1 MIDKNIELEKFI
13 NETLDLSGEIA
24 LNNFRKIR
32 DLTLKGD
39 LSPVTKADEEIEQFI
54 RNKIFEKY
62 PTHKIIGEELEDFEG
77 SENIIWYIDPIDGTK
92 SFVAGKHDFGTLIA
106 LVINDEL
113 IGGVIDCPA
122 LGERWTSFST
132 NETKVN
138 QKITK
143 CKAVDDLKNAV
154 MATTS
159 SHEFGMKKWRAYQSL
174 EQSVKVTT
182 TGSDCYN
189 YGLLASGYF
198 DIVAEKLTAPHDY
211 FPLIKIVEGAG
222 GIMKILICDTLNSKV
237 LDELQSLGECIDISS
252 SKAKDQDLVLEIREA
267 EIVVIRSA
275 TQLTIEIIE
284 KGENLKIIARC
295 GVGVDNIDIG
305 YA

>member
-1 MIDKNIELEKFI
+1 MIDKIFEIEKFI
-13 NETLDLSGEIA
+13 NEVLDETGSIA

-32 DLTLKGD
+32 DMTLKGD
-39 LSPVTKADEEIEQFI
+39 LSPVTKTDEDIEKLI

-62 PTHKIIGEELEDFEG
+62 PNHKVIGEELEDFEG
-77 SENIIWYIDPIDGTK
+77 SEDITWYIDPIDGTR

-106 LVINDEL
+106 LVINGEL
-113 IGGVIDCPA
+113 IGGAIDCPA
-122 LGERWTSFST
+122 LGERWTSFNS

-143 CKAVDDLKNAV
+143 CKAVENLNHAV

-189 YGLLASGYF
+189 YGLLASGYI

-211 FPLIKIVEGAG
+211 LPLIKIVQGAG
-222 GIMKILICDTLNSKV
+222 GIMTDWEGKELNFNESNVYVLASASKEIHKMA
-237 LDELQSLGECIDISS
+237 LE
-252 SKAKDQDLVLEIREA
+252 KLEI
-267 EIVVIRSA
+267 
-275 TQLTIEIIE
+275 L
-284 KGENLKIIARC
+284 
-295 GVGVDNIDIG
+295 
-305 YA
+305 

>member
-1 MIDKNIELEKFI
+1 VIDINIEFEKFV
-13 NETLDLSGEIA
+13 NEILDLSGAIA

-54 RNKIFEKY
+54 RGKILERY
-62 PTHKIIGEELEDFEG
+62 PNHKIIGEELDDFEG
-77 SENIIWYIDPIDGTK
+77 SENVTWYIDPIDGTR

-122 LGERWTSFST
+122 LGERWTSFSS

-138 QKITK
+138 QKTTK
-143 CKAVDDLKNAV
+143 CKAVEDLKDAV

-159 SHEFGMKKWRAYQSL
+159 SHEFGMRKWRAYQSL

-189 YGLLASGYF
+189 YGLLASGYL
-198 DIVAEKLTAPHDY
+198 DIVAERLTAPHDY
-211 FPLIKIVEGAG
+211 LPLIKIVEGAG
-222 GIMKILICDTLNSKV
+222 GIMTDWEGKKLAFDQRNVYVLASASSDIHELALKKLQDT
-237 LDELQSLGECIDISS
+237 E
-252 SKAKDQDLVLEIREA
+252 
-267 EIVVIRSA
+267 
-275 TQLTIEIIE
+275 
-284 KGENLKIIARC
+284 
-295 GVGVDNIDIG
+295 
-305 YA
+305 

>member
-1 MIDKNIELEKFI
+1 MIDKKIELEKFI

-54 RNKIFEKY
+54 RNKIFDMY
-62 PTHKIIGEELEDFEG
+62 PTHKIIGEEPEAFEG
-77 SENIIWYIDPIDGTK
+77 SENIRWYIDPIDGTK

-143 CKAVDDLKNAV
+143 CKAVDDLRNAV

-189 YGLLASGYF
+189 YGLLASGYI

-211 FPLIKIVEGAG
+211 LPLIKIVEGAG
-222 GIMKILICDTLNSKV
+222 GIMTDWEGKKLDFNESNVYV
-237 LDELQSLGECIDISS
+237 LASASEEIHEMAL
-252 SKAKDQDLVLEIREA
+252 KKLEI
-267 EIVVIRSA
+267 I
-275 TQLTIEIIE
+275 
-284 KGENLKIIARC
+284 
-295 GVGVDNIDIG
+295 
-305 YA
+305 